1 MTDKQIIDEK
11 VSGTMNKIIFGDCLQ
26 IFKQL
31 ADETFDLVCTDPPYK
46 KVSGGCT
53 NYAVKLTGAKREEMA
68 KGTFFKRNEIKFADW
83 MPEVY
88 RLLKNDTHCYIFSD
102 DRNLNEIL
110 TIGKKVGF
118 KLLNILTWK
127 KTKHCPNRY
136 YLKNSEFIVMF
147 RKGKAKNINNMG
159 TFQVLEFANVEKKT
173 HPAEKPY
180 NLIKCLV
187 ENSSNENDLVLDPFG
202 GSCVLDRVC
211 KDNNRKSICIEI
223 DSKYTNVVNKSIK
236 KGK

>member
-11 VSGTMNKIIFGDCLQ
+11 VSGTMNNIIFGDCLQ

-127 KTKHCPNRY
+127 KQ
-136 YLKNSEFIVMF
+136 SI
-147 RKGKAKNINNMG
+147 A
-159 TFQVLEFANVEKKT
+159 
-173 HPAEKPY
+173 
-180 NLIKCLV
+180 LI
-187 ENSSNENDLVLDPFG
+187 DT
-202 GSCVLDRVC
+202 
-211 KDNNRKSICIEI
+211 I
-223 DSKYTNVVNKSIK
+223 
-236 KGK
+236 

>member
-1 MTDKQIIDEK
+1 MTEEIIIDSVD
-11 VSGTMNKIIFGDCLQ
+11 VSGMTNKIIFGDCLQ
-26 IFKQL
+26 VFKQL

-46 KVSGGCT
+46 KVSGDCT

-110 TIGKKVGF
+110 TTGKEVGF

-187 ENSSNENDLVLDPFG
+187 ENSSNENELILVPFG

-211 KDNNRKSICIEI
+211 KNNNRKSICIEI
-223 DSKYTNVVNKSIK
+223 DSKYIDVVNKAIK
-236 KGK
+236 